1 MTDLDRRHAIDL
13 SQYSSTNLL
22 LRYSSSL
29 TLTCAKRHIPVATAS
44 LRMSLTFEV
53 FEVDFAVSPKTFLR
67 TVCFSFSLAVK
78 SGQTQALDYQEWLLE
93 IQTRSAVL
101 CEFALPSASLSSGK
115 PQKGRNVQNMPQVPP
130 LSVFVCLHKTQIRNS
145 YEWSV
150 GLFPETFLSKSQKTD
165 LR

>member
-1 MTDLDRRHAIDL
+1 
-13 SQYSSTNLL
+13 
-22 LRYSSSL
+22 
-29 TLTCAKRHIPVATAS
+29 
-44 LRMSLTFEV
+44 MSLTFEV

-67 TVCFSFSLAVK
+67 AVCFSFSLAVK

-93 IQTRSAVL
+93 IQTKSAVL
-101 CEFALPSASLSSGK
+101 CEFALPSASLSGK
-115 PQKGRNVQNMPQVPP
+115 PQKGRNVQNMPQVPYQF
-130 LSVFVCLHKTQIRNS
+130 LLVSTKHKYGIV

>member
-1 MTDLDRRHAIDL
+1 
-13 SQYSSTNLL
+13 
-22 LRYSSSL
+22 
-29 TLTCAKRHIPVATAS
+29 
-44 LRMSLTFEV
+44 MSLTFEV

-93 IQTRSAVL
+93 IQTKSAVL